1 MRYLIL
7 LFLAFLT
14 LNCSSGDTSSSKPKE
29 WYEGG
34 TLHKANAREW
44 NLATN
49 ENKLATCGDFVS
61 RADDS
66 QSLEE
71 IKRRATELRS
81 CVNEATIEP
90 GTDDMKVSEVA
101 TLCIILLGYQKK

>member
-1 MRYLIL
+1 MRSTIL
-7 LFLAFLT
+7 LFLAFII
-14 LNCSSGDTSSSKPKE
+14 LNCSTGETNSSKSKE

-44 NLATN
+44 KSATD

-81 CVNEATIEP
+81 CVNEATVEP

-101 TLCIILLGYQKK
+101 TLCIILLGYQKQ